1 MVMVGDSC
9 PEGRAFKSLH
19 CILDGH
25 FHIPIIVVKKINVCL
40 KWTKIKTKKMPGM
53 AHLKIKNYQTFL
65 YARSVHGRLPRS
77 LANLFAAFIDRKDK
91 EQCGQGI
98 VFGVRQQFRPRHD
111 VKLEGHQLHVVCLKQ
126 VFVIHFYYCQHQ
138 QAFQS
143 NFAIEKRNW
152 SFFCP
157 WK

>member
-1 MVMVGDSC
+1 MVGDSC

-53 AHLKIKNYQTFL
+53 AHLKNKNYQTFL
-65 YARSVHGRLPRS
+65 YARSVHSRLPRS